1 MMLHTISIW
10 FFVFIF
16 YSFIGWFYE
25 VIISLA
31 LKRHFNNRGFIIGPI
46 CPIYGTGA
54 LLITA
59 LLWRRSDNLLI
70 IFLVSMIGSGLLEY
84 VTSYILE
91 KIFHV
96 RWWDYSEQRFN
107 INGRISLV
115 ALLAFGALGVAVI
128 KVLNP
133 LMLHVLNEIPAEY
146 LQLIA
151 LIVLGLFVI
160 DVMGSIC
167 LVASFRAT
175 TKHVSKDATEEISQ
189 YLRQTV
195 MEKGQL
201 SRRLVKAFP
210 DLKVKQSPKQHS
222 KRVSKSTKRSTRTKT
237 RRNRS

>member
-1 MMLHTISIW
+1 M
-10 FFVFIF
+10 
-16 YSFIGWFYE
+16 
-25 VIISLA
+25 IISLA
-31 LKRHFNNRGFIIGPI
+31 LKRHFNNRGFLIGPI